1 MRVPEGTDKRPNCS
15 LIAELSQGPSSLSVH
30 MTPFIGQ
37 GGTEG
42 FHSPWIF
49 HSPQCLG
56 NLGTQLAFFP
66 FFPIEIKVQVPPV
79 LVIHHLRC
87 WRMHHFGFRSE
98 EYRDERLDRP
108 LVAKET
114 QGFSSCE
121 PDLSFFLPL

>member
-1 MRVPEGTDKRPNCS
+1 
-15 LIAELSQGPSSLSVH
+15 

-42 FHSPWIF
+42 FHSSCIF
-49 HSPQCLG
+49 QLPQGLG

-66 FFPIEIKVQVPPV
+66 FLPIEIKVQVSPV

-87 WRMHHFGFRSE
+87 WRMHHFSFRSE

-108 LVAKET
+108 LVAKKT

-121 PDLSFFLPL
+121 PDLSFSLPCEIKLKGHLDWSTSLAARIRALLSSLSSR

>member
-1 MRVPEGTDKRPNCS
+1 
-15 LIAELSQGPSSLSVH
+15 

-42 FHSPWIF
+42 FHSPCIF
-49 HSPQCLG
+49 QLPQGLD

-66 FFPIEIKVQVPPV
+66 FLPIEIKVQVPPV

-98 EYRDERLDRP
+98 EYRDERLNLP
-108 LVAKET
+108 LVSNEP
-114 QGFSSCE
+114 QSLSPCQ
-121 PDLSFFLPL
+121 PDLSFSLPL